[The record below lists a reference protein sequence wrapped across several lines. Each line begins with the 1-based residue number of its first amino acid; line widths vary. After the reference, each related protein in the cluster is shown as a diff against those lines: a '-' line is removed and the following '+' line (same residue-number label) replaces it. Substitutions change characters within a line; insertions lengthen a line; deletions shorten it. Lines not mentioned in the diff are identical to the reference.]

1 VGQRFIHDRQAGST
15 RTTGVCCS
23 ITSLTRTPHALVPGA
38 RHGRSRA
45 FASYQAMALSASV
58 MAGPTVWRV
67 HELAITVIGP
77 DRTGIVADVAEA
89 LAGVGAN
96 LSDSTMTR
104 LRGHFAMTLICTG
117 VTAEAVEKALAPIG
131 ADGRLLATVR
141 AVQPE
146 TDVDAAGEPY
156 LVSVHG
162 ADRLGIVAAVTRV
175 VAAAG
180 GNITDLTTRLTGP
193 LYVLVAEVDLPRGA
207 ADGLATR
214 LAETAAELGVDVTL
228 RRADSEIL

>member
-1 VGQRFIHDRQAGST
+1 VN
-15 RTTGVCCS
+15 
-23 ITSLTRTPHALVPGA
+23 
-38 RHGRSRA
+38 
-45 FASYQAMALSASV
+45 
-58 MAGPTVWRV
+58 
-67 HELAITVIGP
+67 ELAITVIGP
-77 DRTGIVADVAEA
+77 DRTGIIAEVSEA

-117 VTAEAVEKALAPIG
+117 PAAGDVEKALAPLGDLISAVRVVEPE
-131 ADGRLLATVR
+131 ADAGV
-141 AVQPE
+141 
-146 TDVDAAGEPY
+146 AGEPY

-193 LYVLVAEVDLPRGA
+193 LYVLIAEVDVPRGVAGDLA
-207 ADGLATR
+207 AR
-214 LAETAAELGVDVTL
+214 LAEAADELGVEVTL
-228 RRADSEIL
+228 RRAESDLL

>member
-1 VGQRFIHDRQAGST
+1 
-15 RTTGVCCS
+15 
-23 ITSLTRTPHALVPGA
+23 
-38 RHGRSRA
+38 
-45 FASYQAMALSASV
+45 
-58 MAGPTVWRV
+58 V

-77 DRTGIVADVAEA
+77 DRTGIVADVTEV

-104 LRGHFAMTLICTG
+104 LRGHFAMTLVCTG
-117 VTAEAVEKALAPIG
+117 PSAEEVEKALEPLT
-131 ADGRLLATVR
+131 ADRKLLATVR

-146 TDVDAAGEPY
+146 ADAETNGEPY

-193 LYVLVAEVDLPRGA
+193 LYVLIAEVDVPPGA
-207 ADGLATR
+207 AEQ
-214 LAETAAELGVDVTL
+214 LAEQLAVAAAELGVDVSL
-228 RRADSEIL
+228 RRAESEIL

>member
-1 VGQRFIHDRQAGST
+1 
-15 RTTGVCCS
+15 
-23 ITSLTRTPHALVPGA
+23 
-38 RHGRSRA
+38 
-45 FASYQAMALSASV
+45 MN
-58 MAGPTVWRV
+58 
-67 HELAITVIGP
+67 ELAITVIGP
-77 DRTGIVADVAEA
+77 DRTGIVADVSEA

-117 VTAEAVEKALAPIG
+117 PTTEDVERALAPLTG
-131 ADGRLLATVR
+131 VLTTVR
-141 AVQPE
+141 AVAPE
-146 TDVDAAGEPY
+146 EDADAAGEPY

-193 LYVLVAEVDLPRGA
+193 LYVLIAEVDVPPGGA
-207 ADGLATR
+207 DDLAAQ
-214 LAETAAELGVDVTL
+214 LAVAAQELGVDVTL
-228 RRADSEIL
+228 RRAETDVL

>member
-1 VGQRFIHDRQAGST
+1 MD
-15 RTTGVCCS
+15 
-23 ITSLTRTPHALVPGA
+23 
-38 RHGRSRA
+38 
-45 FASYQAMALSASV
+45 
-58 MAGPTVWRV
+58 
-67 HELAITVIGP
+67 ELAITVIGP

-89 LAGVGAN
+89 LAGVDAN

-104 LRGHFAMTLICTG
+104 LRGHFAMTLICSGPTID
-117 VTAEAVEKALAPIG
+117 AVRDALASIDG
-131 ADGRLLATVR
+131 ALCTVR
-141 AVQPE
+141 AVRPE
-146 TDVDAAGEPY
+146 ADGAATGEPY

-207 ADGLATR
+207 AEDLAVR
-214 LAETAAELGVDVTL
+214 LTAVAGELGVDVTL
-228 RRADSEIL
+228 RRTESDVL

>member
-1 VGQRFIHDRQAGST
+1 
-15 RTTGVCCS
+15 
-23 ITSLTRTPHALVPGA
+23 
-38 RHGRSRA
+38 
-45 FASYQAMALSASV
+45 M
-58 MAGPTVWRV
+58 

-77 DRTGIVADVAEA
+77 DRTGIVADVSEA

-104 LRGHFAMTLICTG
+104 LRGHFAMTLISTG
-117 VTAEAVEKALAPIG
+117 PDAAAVQKALEPLT

-141 AVQPE
+141 TVQTE
-146 TDVDAAGEPY
+146 SGSDGTGEPW

-193 LYVLVAEVDLPRGA
+193 LYVLVAEVEAPPGVAGDLAARLAGA
-207 ADGLATR
+207 A
-214 LAETAAELGVDVTL
+214 EELGVDVTL
-228 RRADSEIL
+228 RRAESEIL

>member
-1 VGQRFIHDRQAGST
+1 
-15 RTTGVCCS
+15 
-23 ITSLTRTPHALVPGA
+23 
-38 RHGRSRA
+38 
-45 FASYQAMALSASV
+45 
-58 MAGPTVWRV
+58 V

-117 VTAEAVEKALAPIG
+117 PTVDAVEKALAPIT

-146 TDVDAAGEPY
+146 TDTAANGEPY

-175 VAAAG
+175 VSEAG

-193 LYVLVAEVDLPRGA
+193 LYVLVAEVDLP
-207 ADGLATR
+207 DGQAEQ
-214 LAETAAELGVDVTL
+214 LAEQLAVAANELGVDVTL
-228 RRADSEIL
+228 RRAESEIL

>member
-1 VGQRFIHDRQAGST
+1 
-15 RTTGVCCS
+15 
-23 ITSLTRTPHALVPGA
+23 
-38 RHGRSRA
+38 
-45 FASYQAMALSASV
+45 MN
-58 MAGPTVWRV
+58 
-67 HELAITVIGP
+67 ELAITVIGP
-77 DRTGIVADVAEA
+77 DRTGIIADVSGA

-117 VTAEAVEKALAPIG
+117 AAADDVEKALAPLSG
-131 ADGRLLATVR
+131 LLATVR
-141 AVQPE
+141 AVRPE
-146 TDVDAAGEPY
+146 ADTDAAGEPY

-193 LYVLVAEVDLPRGA
+193 LYVLVAEVDVPRGA
-207 ADGLATR
+207 ADDLAAR
-214 LAETAAELGVDVTL
+214 LSAAAGELGVDVTL
-228 RRADSEIL
+228 RRAESDVL